1 MSRLLDEKK
10 GRSNKVPTKFYV
22 IALTASMK
30 KSDMG
35 MVTSADEVSRRMR
48 EKYGI

>member
-1 MSRLLDEKK
+1 MLVEQ
-10 GRSNKVPTKFYV
+10 
-22 IALTASMK
+22 LTTSMK

-35 MVTSADEVSRRMR
+35 MVTSADEVSRKMR

>member
-1 MSRLLDEKK
+1 
-10 GRSNKVPTKFYV
+10 
-22 IALTASMK
+22 MK

-35 MVTSADEVSRRMR
+35 MVTSADEVSRKMR